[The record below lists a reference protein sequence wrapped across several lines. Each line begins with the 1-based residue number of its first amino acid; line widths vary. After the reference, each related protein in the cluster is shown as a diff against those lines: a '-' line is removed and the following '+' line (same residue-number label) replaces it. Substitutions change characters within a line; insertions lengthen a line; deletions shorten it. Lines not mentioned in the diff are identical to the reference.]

1 LTEEPNFEARIIFS
15 AKPAKEVPS
24 QNVSVKI
31 HGYDTGTVKFSF
43 EPKMEE
49 YVVSSKVL
57 QDLITVLST
66 DITEALAGLPDMFG
80 PVEIEWLKGGK
91 KQT

>member
-1 LTEEPNFEARIIFS
+1 
-15 AKPAKEVPS
+15 
-24 QNVSVKI
+24 
-31 HGYDTGTVKFSF
+31 
-43 EPKMEE
+43 MEE
-49 YVVSSKVL
+49 YIVSSKVL

-66 DITEALAGLPDMFG
+66 DVTEALTRLPDMFG